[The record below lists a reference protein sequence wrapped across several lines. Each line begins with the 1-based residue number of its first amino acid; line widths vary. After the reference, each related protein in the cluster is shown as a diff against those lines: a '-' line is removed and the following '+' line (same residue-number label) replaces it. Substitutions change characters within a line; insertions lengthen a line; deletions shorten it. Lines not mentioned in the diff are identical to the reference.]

1 MKYKDL
7 LIENNIEPDG
17 YFELE
22 QYINYGKWNNHLEE
36 ILDNL
41 YKTLP
46 RPSHDMTLYRV
57 LSLSDEKINKL
68 EQGETISIDSRPYSS
83 WTKSKSSISHI
94 INNIHDGRDIVV
106 IVKKFK
112 PTEIVVDVDDY
123 YVKNNLTDMVEY
135 DQYVEP
141 EKEVI
146 IKYPLN
152 VITPDMIVNI
162 VQNTKTH
169 NWPKNGDYFI
179 NSNGNEEEIKLI
191 PSDQPRKERGIF
203 KVLTSY
209 DETAWIKITNDE
221 EWKEIS

>member
-41 YKTLP
+41 YNTLS
-46 RPSHDMTLYRV
+46 RPSRDMTLYRV

-68 EQGETISIDSRPYSS
+68 KKGETISIDSRPYSS
-83 WTKSKSSISHI
+83 WTKSKLSISHI
-94 INNIHDGRDIVV
+94 INNIHDGKDIIV
-106 IVKKFK
+106 ITKKFK
-112 PTEIVVDVDDY
+112 PSEIVVDVDDY
-123 YVKNNLTDMVEY
+123 YVKNNLTDMTEY
-135 DQYVEP
+135 DHYVEP

-146 IKYPLN
+146 VKYPLN

-162 VQNTKTH
+162 VENLKTH
-169 NWPKNGDYFI
+169 KWPKNGDYFI
-179 NSNGNEEEIKLI
+179 NSNGNDEEIEFI

-203 KVLTSY
+203 KVFTSY
-209 DETAWIKITNDE
+209 GETAWIKINNDE